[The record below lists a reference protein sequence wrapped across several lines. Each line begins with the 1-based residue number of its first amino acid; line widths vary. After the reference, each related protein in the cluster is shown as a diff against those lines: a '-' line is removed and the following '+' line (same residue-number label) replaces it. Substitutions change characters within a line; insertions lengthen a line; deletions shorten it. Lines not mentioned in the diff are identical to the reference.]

1 MKANTEVTGSME
13 PCPSYKRPWAP
24 WAPSCSGVM
33 AKSHL
38 LPWLLLLPTL
48 CGAVAA
54 LWTASSLACTQGP
67 KFWCQSLEQAV
78 QCRALGHCLQEVWGY
93 VRADDLCQE
102 CEDIVRILTKV
113 AKEAILQKTIRKF
126 LEHECDV
133 LPLKLLVPR
142 CYRMLE
148 AGFPLIIDYFQNHT
162 TPKYICQNLGLC
174 GRGQLEPETEPGTR
188 DPLPYSLSEPLPD
201 KLVFPRLQRD
211 LSVWPGPH
219 TQDLS
224 EQQFPIPLPFCWLCR
239 TLLKRVQAMI
249 PKGVLAVAVAQVCH
263 VVPLVAGG
271 ICQCLAE
278 RYTVLLLDALM
289 SRMLP
294 QLVCGLVL
302 RCSMENSAGPVLPV
316 LSLPEE
322 WLSKNSECHLCM
334 SVTTQA
340 WNSSEQAR
348 PQAMRQACLSFPLDR
363 QKCEQFV
370 EQYLPQLLALVPK
383 GKNVRTTCQ
392 ALGVCE
398 AGSNPL
404 QCFQILSSD
413 ESSASR

>member
-1 MKANTEVTGSME
+1 
-13 PCPSYKRPWAP
+13 
-24 WAPSCSGVM
+24 M

-48 CGAVAA
+48 CGTGAAV
-54 LWTASSLACTQGP
+54 WTASSLACTQGP
-67 KFWCQSLEQAV
+67 KFWCQSLEQAL
-78 QCRALGHCLQEVWGY
+78 QCRALGHCLQEVWGH
-93 VRADDLCQE
+93 VGADNLCQE
-102 CEDIVRILTKV
+102 CEDIIHILTKM
-113 AKEAILQKTIRKF
+113 AKEAIFQKTIWKF
-126 LEHECDV
+126 LDRECDI

-142 CYRMLE
+142 CHRVLE
-148 AGFPLIIDYFQNHT
+148 DYFPLVIDYFQSYIA
-162 TPKYICQNLGLC
+162 PKDICQNLGLC
-174 GRGQLEPETEPGTR
+174 KPGQPESEPEPGMQ
-188 DPLPYSLSEPLPD
+188 DPLPDSLSEPLLD
-201 KLVFPRLQRD
+201 KLVPPRLPRAF
-211 LSVWPGPH
+211 SVWPGPH

-224 EQQFPIPLPFCWLCR
+224 EQQLPIPLPFCWLCR

-263 VVPLVAGG
+263 VVPLVVGG

-302 RCSMENSAGPVLPV
+302 RCSLENSAGPVLPA

-322 WLSKNSECHLCM
+322 WLSKNSKCRLCM

-370 EQYLPQLLALVPK
+370 EQYTPQLLALAPR
-383 GKNVRTTCQ
+383 GKDAHTTCQ

-398 AGSNPL
+398 ATSNPL
-404 QCFQILSSD
+404 QCFQIP
-413 ESSASR
+413 EF